1 MNDDDKC
8 ASFFVRYT
16 IFICM
21 LCANASLFIV
31 LLVLLVWT
39 TVVVAVHNP
48 KAPKWPDC
56 YSVKAILR
64 LPYAEL
70 EEPITAYY
78 EGAKNRSRVDYY
90 GWIFLSFY
98 HTISF
103 VIFYEANIMQYK
115 YNTPLNIM

>member
-1 MNDDDKC
+1 MYQ
-8 ASFFVRYT
+8 FFVC
-16 IFICM
+16 I

-39 TVVVAVHNP
+39 SVVVAVQNP

-90 GWIFLSFY
+90 GWIFFAHILLHNVLILEYCIAVLVFCLYICLSPSVMFMY
-98 HTISF
+98 SGHIG
-103 VIFYEANIMQYK
+103 
-115 YNTPLNIM
+115 